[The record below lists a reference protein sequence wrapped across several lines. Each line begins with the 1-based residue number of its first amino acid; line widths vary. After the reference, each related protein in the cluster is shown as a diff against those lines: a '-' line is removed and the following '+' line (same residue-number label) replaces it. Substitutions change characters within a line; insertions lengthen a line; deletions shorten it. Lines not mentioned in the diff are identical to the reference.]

1 MRIVAGEGAMGEPG
15 FTVDLHA
22 VDGFGTELRH
32 DLDVHLSSE
41 KIQTLHIFAGLP
53 TFGTRTAS
61 PVVQQAA
68 RDYHARLLELYEVM
82 DALLY
87 NGEVMARAAHT
98 IADAYATADTLS
110 GEDVTAALKGAR
122 QTANA
127 DVNAVDPTT
136 GRPI

>member
-1 MRIVAGEGAMGEPG
+1 MSEQG
-15 FTVDLHA
+15 FTVDSQA
-22 VDGFGTELRH
+22 VHGFGTELRR

-41 KIQTLHIFAGLP
+41 KLQTLHIFAGLP
-53 TFGTRTAS
+53 TFGARTAS
-61 PVVQQAA
+61 PAVQQAA

-110 GEDVTAALKGAR
+110 GEDITTVLRGAKEAVAADA
-122 QTANA
+122 A
-127 DVNAVDPTT
+127 AVDPSTR
-136 GRPI
+136 RPI

>member
-1 MRIVAGEGAMGEPG
+1 MSEQG
-15 FTVDLHA
+15 FTVDPRA
-22 VDGFGTELRH
+22 VHGFGTELRH

-41 KIQTLHIFAGLP
+41 KAQTLHIFAELP

-61 PVVQQAA
+61 PAVQQAA
-68 RDYHARLLELYEVM
+68 KDYHARLLELYEVM

-98 IADAYATADTLS
+98 IADAYSEADTLS
-110 GEDVTAALKGAR
+110 GDDISTALRGAKEAA
-122 QTANA
+122 TADA
-127 DVNAVDPTT
+127 GAVDPDT